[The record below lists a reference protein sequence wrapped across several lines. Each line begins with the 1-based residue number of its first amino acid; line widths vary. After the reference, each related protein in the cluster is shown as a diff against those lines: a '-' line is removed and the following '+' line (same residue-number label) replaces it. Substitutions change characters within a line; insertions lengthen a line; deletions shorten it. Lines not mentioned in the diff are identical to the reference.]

1 MAASAMYQSGD
12 KRRMGGKGQGN
23 NHKEISFDEFPYLAE
38 RISAGQP
45 ASGVHVMRWY
55 EDLRFLYILEGAAEL
70 RLLDGRVGLGAGQGV
85 FINQGVVH
93 LVEGMELCQYDSFSF
108 PAYFLGFYERSPMQE
123 TVERLAG
130 NGQLPIYVF
139 DGEQDWHWRVLSGLR
154 RLGSMKENASELY
167 PYEVSVLLVNMWLE
181 MQRNIELPPK
191 KRESAVYAR
200 MQKFLYFIGQHFRE
214 DVTLEELAAS
224 AGVSKSECLRC
235 FKQSL
240 DTTPYKYLM
249 DYRLAKATDLLRG
262 TDRQISEVAILT
274 GFEQSSYF
282 GKCFRERLGC
292 TPKEYRKQFGEKT
305 LKTYKKTVSKRT
317 NI

>member
-1 MAASAMYQSGD
+1 M
-12 KRRMGGKGQGN
+12 KGQGN
-23 NHKEISFDEFPYLAE
+23 TPREISFDEFPYLAE
-38 RISAGQP
+38 RVVLGQP
-45 ASGVHVMRWY
+45 LSGGVHVMRWY
-55 EDLRFLYILEGAAEL
+55 ENLRFLYILEGMAEL
-70 RLLDGRVGLGAGQGV
+70 LLLDGKVSLAAGQGI
-85 FINQGVVH
+85 FINQSVVH
-93 LVEGMELCQYDSFSF
+93 LVESTELCQYDSFSF
-108 PAYFLGFYERSPMQE
+108 PTYFLGFYERSPMQE
-123 TVERLAG
+123 LAERLAG
-130 NGQLPIYVF
+130 NRQLPIYVF
-139 DGEQDWHWRVLSGLR
+139 DGEQDWHWRVLSALR
-154 RLGSMKENASELY
+154 RLGTMNMKENTSDLY

-191 KRESAVYAR
+191 KRESAVYGR
-200 MQKFLYFIGQHFRE
+200 MQRFLYFIGQHFRE

-249 DYRLAKATDLLRG
+249 DYRLAMATDLLRG
-262 TDRQISEVAILT
+262 TDRQISEIAVLT

-292 TPKEYRKQFGEKT
+292 TPKEYRKHFGEKT